1 MTLSIAEL
9 DAMPDSRAAESLRAC
24 CGAPAWISAMLSRRP
39 FRTREALIRAADEE
53 WSKLGPTDW
62 LAAFAH
68 HPRLGERKAAAP
80 DVSKSASAWSEGE
93 QAGTKAAPAQVAAAL
108 AEANRAYEARF
119 GFIFIL
125 CATGV
130 SATEMLAA
138 LERRLDNDHEVE
150 QRIAAEEQRKIT
162 KLRLEKLVPVIAP
175 EPEVTR

>member
-9 DAMPDSRAAESLRAC
+9 DAMPDARLADALGAC
-24 CGAPAWISAMLSRRP
+24 CGAPAWISAMLAQRP
-39 FRTREALIRAADEE
+39 FCTREALLRAADEE
-53 WSKLGPTDW
+53 WSKLGPADW

-68 HPRLGERKAAAP
+68 HPRLGERKAAA
-80 DVSKSASAWSEGE
+80 DVSRSASAWSEGE
-93 QAGTKAAPAQVAAAL
+93 QAGTRTAPAQIVAQL

-125 CATGV
+125 CATGL

-138 LERRLDNDHEVE
+138 LERRLRNDLEVE

>member
-9 DAMPDSRAAESLRAC
+9 DAMPDTRLADALRAC
-24 CGAPAWISAMLSRRP
+24 CGAPAWISAMVSRRP
-39 FRTREALIRAADEE
+39 FRTREALIRAADDE
-53 WSKLGPTDW
+53 WAKLGPVDW

-68 HPRLGERKAAAP
+68 HPRLGERKAAAE
-80 DVSKSASAWSEGE
+80 VSKSASAWSEGE
-93 QAGTKAAPAQVAAAL
+93 QVGTRAAPAHVAAAL
-108 AEANRAYEARF
+108 AEANREYEARF

-125 CATGV
+125 CATGL

-138 LERRLDNDHEVE
+138 LERRLANDLEVE